1 MSEKIIEIMFFLFM
15 LFLGYWVFSGK
26 SLLEIL
32 SF

>member
-15 LFLGYWVFSGK
+15 YFLFYWVFSGK